1 MPDNELSKETKEKL
15 EIARSRVRRII
26 TYAAVG
32 LFIVL
37 VLWGALWMADRS
49 VMMVGINAAL
59 AIMFFWFGN
68 ASSYSMPAT
77 GISHWL

>member
-1 MPDNELSKETKEKL
+1 MADNELSKEVREQL

-32 LFIVL
+32 LFTVL
-37 VLWGALWMADRS
+37 VLWGAMWMADRS

-59 AIMFFWFGN
+59 AIMFFWFGHRS
-68 ASSYSMPAT
+68 AKPPE
-77 GISHWL
+77 IK

>member
-1 MPDNELSKETKEKL
+1 MADNELDPETRKQL
-15 EIARSRVRRII
+15 EIARSRVRRVI

-37 VLWGALWMADRS
+37 VLWGTLWMADRS

-59 AIMFFWFGN
+59 AIMFFWFGHRS
-68 ASSYSMPAT
+68 AKPPE
-77 GISHWL
+77 LK

>member
-1 MPDNELSKETKEKL
+1 MADKELSENVKEQL
-15 EIARSRVRRII
+15 EIARSRVRLVI

-32 LFIVL
+32 LFSVL

-59 AIMFFWFGN
+59 AIMFFWFGHRS
-68 ASSYSMPAT
+68 AKPPE
-77 GISHWL
+77 IK

>member
-1 MPDNELSKETKEKL
+1 MADKELSENVKEQL
-15 EIARSRVRRII
+15 EIARSRVRLVI

-32 LFIVL
+32 LFTVL

-59 AIMFFWFGN
+59 AIMFFWFGHRS
-68 ASSYSMPAT
+68 AKPPE
-77 GISHWL
+77 IK

>member
-1 MPDNELSKETKEKL
+1 MADNELSKEVREQL
-15 EIARSRVRRII
+15 EIARSRVRLVI

-32 LFIVL
+32 LFSVL

-59 AIMFFWFGN
+59 AIMFFWFGHRS
-68 ASSYSMPAT
+68 AKPPE
-77 GISHWL
+77 LK